1 MKAKTRA
8 LRNTSKVVSRMSK
21 LVTRERNKIPSG
33 VRKHVVS
40 PTEQIRRYVAGEEQ
54 WRVAAGLV
62 TQEQYDKYSAKM
74 IRALRE
80 RQHADKKPI

>member
-8 LRNTSKVVSRMSK
+8 LRNTPKVISRMSK
-21 LVTRERNKIPSG
+21 LVNKERNKIPSG
-33 VRKHVVS
+33 NRKHVVS

-62 TQEQYDKYSAKM
+62 TQKQYQKYSEKM
-74 IRALRE
+74 LRE
-80 RQHADKKPI
+80 LRRRQDAERQVS